1 MMGKSRALKQLRI
14 GKNSYYFFNLYGIE
28 IRSSKNWG
36 DFIFNDAT
44 IINTDQLKSLI
55 RIEFS
60 DVSYENV
67 TRGLNGH
74 SILLV
79 RKFGVNSFNK
89 LKENDKEMEA
99 HIRAKEITS
108 FIFLV
113 FFQLSGFRYG
123 ISLDSE
129 LYESSGFNSSLI
141 DSSGNISYRS
151 RNIGYEYY
159 ITLPKKPFNLSKTII
174 VNIFK
179 RSIFRNLYNIIINR
193 NESNKH
199 LRSSLLNYYLSLN
212 TPSPTTQFVG
222 SISSLELLLKNKS
235 NYKQF
240 LKRKSLLL
248 SDKLKERFTTIDD
261 YIGNRHKVVHAAA
274 SVDLG
279 ILHIP
284 MYLYC
289 YIIPIYIELFDTHYS
304 NDQVL
309 KFIDL
314 AIQEKKIMLQGSNY
328 HQKRLDTILTKYNFL
343 TDFSILNIIQ
353 FYNPNDPTNY
363 NKDILQIVYCI
374 SKMNNISVEK
384 AYLLISKH
392 FLIKKAFKNVD
403 EFLYEYNLKL
413 SNFREKADTAID
425 DKWIR

>member
-1 MMGKSRALKQLRI
+1 MHKRRALKQLRI
-14 GKNSYYFFNLYGIE
+14 GKNSYYFFNLYGLE
-28 IRSSKNWG
+28 IRSNKSWG
-36 DFIFNDAT
+36 DFIFNDVT
-44 IINTDQLKSLI
+44 IINTEQLKSLI

-60 DVSYENV
+60 DVNYENV

-141 DSSGNISYRS
+141 DTSGNISYRS
-151 RNIGYEYY
+151 RNIGDEYY

-174 VNIFK
+174 ISIFK

-193 NESNKH
+193 SESNKH

-212 TPSPTTQFVG
+212 TPSPTTQFLG

-235 NYKQF
+235 SYEQF

-248 SDKLKERFTTIDD
+248 SGKLKEKFSNIDE

-274 SVDLG
+274 SVDLD

-284 MYLYC
+284 VYLYC
-289 YIIPIYIELFDTHYS
+289 YILPIYIELFVTHCS

-314 AIQEKKIMLQGSNY
+314 VIQENKITLKDSIYYLKKFD
-328 HQKRLDTILTKYNFL
+328 KILSKYKYL

-353 FYNPNDPTNY
+353 FYNPNEPTNY
-363 NKDILQIVYCI
+363 NRDILQIVYCT
-374 SKMNNISVEK
+374 SKMNGISVEK

-392 FLIKKAFKNVD
+392 FLISKPFKDLD
-403 EFLYEYNLKL
+403 EFLTEYELNLSKFKEL
-413 SNFREKADTAID
+413 ADTAID

>member
-1 MMGKSRALKQLRI
+1 VSKSRALKQLRI
-14 GKNSYYFFNLYGIE
+14 GKNSYYFFNLYGLE

-36 DFIFNDAT
+36 DFMFNDAT

-67 TRGLNGH
+67 NRRLNGH

-159 ITLPKKPFNLSKTII
+159 IMLPKKPFNLSKTIL

-179 RSIFRNLYNIIINR
+179 RSIFRNLYNIIINQ

-212 TPSPTTQFVG
+212 TPSPTTQFLG

-235 NYKQF
+235 SYEQF

-248 SDKLKERFTTIDD
+248 SGKLKEKFSNIDE
-261 YIGNRHKVVHAAA
+261 YIGNRHKIVHAAA
-274 SVDLG
+274 SVDLD

-284 MYLYC
+284 VYLYC
-289 YIIPIYIELFDTHYS
+289 YILPIYIELFNIHRS

-314 AIQEKKIMLQGSNY
+314 VIQENKITLKGSNY
-328 HQKRLDTILTKYNFL
+328 YLKKFDKTLAKQKYL
-343 TDFSILNIIQ
+343 TDYSILNIIQ

-363 NKDILQIVYCI
+363 NRDILQIVYCI
-374 SKMNNISVEK
+374 SKMNDISVEK
-384 AYLLISKH
+384 AYLLLSKH
-392 FLIKKAFKNVD
+392 FLISEPFNDLD
-403 EFLYEYNLKL
+403 EFFSEYKMKL
-413 SNFREKADTAID
+413 SDFKDMTDTAID
-425 DKWIR
+425 EKWIR

>member
-1 MMGKSRALKQLRI
+1 MSKSRALKQLRI
-14 GKNSYYFFNLYGIE
+14 GKNSYYFFNLYGLE

-36 DFIFNDAT
+36 DFMFNDAT

-67 TRGLNGH
+67 NRRLNGH

-159 ITLPKKPFNLSKTII
+159 IMLPKKPFNLSKTIL

-179 RSIFRNLYNIIINR
+179 RSIFRNLYNIIINQ

-212 TPSPTTQFVG
+212 TPSPTTQFLG

-235 NYKQF
+235 SYEQF

-248 SDKLKERFTTIDD
+248 SGKLKEKFSNIDE
-261 YIGNRHKVVHAAA
+261 YIGNRHKIVHAAA
-274 SVDLG
+274 SVDLD

-284 MYLYC
+284 VYLYC
-289 YIIPIYIELFDTHYS
+289 YILPIYIELFNIHRS

-314 AIQEKKIMLQGSNY
+314 VIQENKITLKGSNY
-328 HQKRLDTILTKYNFL
+328 YLKKFDKTLAKQKYL
-343 TDFSILNIIQ
+343 TDYSILNIIQ

-363 NKDILQIVYCI
+363 NRDILQIVYCI
-374 SKMNNISVEK
+374 SKMNDISVEK
-384 AYLLISKH
+384 AYLLLSKH
-392 FLIKKAFKNVD
+392 FLISEPFNDLD
-403 EFLYEYNLKL
+403 EFFSEYKMKL
-413 SNFREKADTAID
+413 SDFKDMTDTAID
-425 DKWIR
+425 EKWIR